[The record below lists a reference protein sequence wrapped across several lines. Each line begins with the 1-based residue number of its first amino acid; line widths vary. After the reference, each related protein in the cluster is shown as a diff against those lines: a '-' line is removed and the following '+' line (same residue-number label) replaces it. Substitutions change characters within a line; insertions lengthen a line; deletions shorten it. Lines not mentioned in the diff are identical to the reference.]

1 MSLNSVLYLCRNPCY
16 HPSPSAVFPVFPAI
30 TQLPMFP
37 EFPEFLEFPTFT
49 LPFVSQLFQW
59 FQCSL
64 SSLSSLLSPFPLCP
78 SGSSGSCYHSQC
90 STACSFLCQFE
101 IFRTW
106 VSQNIYSEITPD
118 TPWCRG
124 WMKVDD
130 NIRGLNAF
138 LMPFLNISW
147 TKGPLVLIFLVAIYW
162 FSSVAILAAN
172 FSISPNCFKASES
185 SELWGFLKAAWNTF
199 IFDPIFYYMWHI
211 LDRDKKKN
219 WNVVS
224 KQIYSLFS
232 LFSYFDL

>member
-1 MSLNSVLYLCRNPCY
+1 MRLESKFCYRNEVVSAISSSSKNVLVLWFNGSKAASFCVSDQVINRRTLQMSLNSVLYLCRNPCY

-101 IFRTW
+101 IFRT
-106 VSQNIYSEITPD
+106 
-118 TPWCRG
+118 
-124 WMKVDD
+124 
-130 NIRGLNAF
+130 
-138 LMPFLNISW
+138 
-147 TKGPLVLIFLVAIYW
+147 
-162 FSSVAILAAN
+162 
-172 FSISPNCFKASES
+172 
-185 SELWGFLKAAWNTF
+185 
-199 IFDPIFYYMWHI
+199 
-211 LDRDKKKN
+211 
-219 WNVVS
+219 
-224 KQIYSLFS
+224 
-232 LFSYFDL
+232 